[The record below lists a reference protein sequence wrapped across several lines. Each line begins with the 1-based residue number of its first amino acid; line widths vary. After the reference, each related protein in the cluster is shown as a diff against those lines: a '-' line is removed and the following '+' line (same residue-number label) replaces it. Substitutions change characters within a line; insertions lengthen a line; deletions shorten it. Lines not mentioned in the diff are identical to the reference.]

1 MRNSPRFHAALSVL
15 ALAGGFFANSAYAC
29 PAGMITNPIGAGGQA
44 ECVPGSNY
52 QNWGSAGGGGSS
64 ATVYDG
70 YGAFAL
76 DEQSLKL
83 GVSDPKDL
91 FRNERQAKRSA
102 LKSCKENGGVDC
114 KVVLTF
120 VNECAVTMF
129 GATDSSGSKL
139 AIYTGKGVDTEH
151 AGNEALAKCKATGSP
166 MCEPGQSDC
175 VERWRND

>member
-1 MRNSPRFHAALSVL
+1 MRTSRLNSACPLFAL
-15 ALAGGFFANSAYAC
+15 ALCFVSVSTSAC
-29 PAGMITNPIGAGGQA
+29 PQGMITNPIGAGGQS
-44 ECVPGSNY
+44 ECIPGSNY
-52 QNWGSAGGGGSS
+52 QNWGGGNSGGSS
-64 ATVYDG
+64 ATVYNG

-102 LKSCKENGGVDC
+102 LKSCKANGGVDC
-114 KVVLTF
+114 KIVLTF

-139 AIYTGKGVDTEH
+139 AIYTGKGVDIEH

>member
-1 MRNSPRFHAALSVL
+1 MRSVYRPNAALLSL
-15 ALAGGFFANSAYAC
+15 ALVCGFFATSANAC
-29 PAGMITNPIGAGGQA
+29 PQGMIPNPIGAGGQA

-114 KVVLTF
+114 KIVLTF

>member
-1 MRNSPRFHAALSVL
+1 MRNYRSIEILPLFAL
-15 ALAGGFFANSAYAC
+15 ALFFASAAANAC
-29 PAGMITNPIGAGGQA
+29 PQGMIINPIGAGGQS
-44 ECVPGSNY
+44 ECIPGSNY
-52 QNWGSAGGGGSS
+52 QNWGGGGSGGS
-64 ATVYDG
+64 SPTVYDG

-83 GVSDPKDL
+83 GISDPEDL

-151 AGNEALAKCKATGSP
+151 AGNEAMAKCKATGSP

>member
-1 MRNSPRFHAALSVL
+1 MRNSRL
-15 ALAGGFFANSAYAC
+15 NSACPLFALILCFISVATNAC
-29 PAGMITNPIGAGGQA
+29 PQGMIPNPIGAGGQA
-44 ECVPGSNY
+44 ECIPGSNY

-114 KVVLTF
+114 KIVLTF